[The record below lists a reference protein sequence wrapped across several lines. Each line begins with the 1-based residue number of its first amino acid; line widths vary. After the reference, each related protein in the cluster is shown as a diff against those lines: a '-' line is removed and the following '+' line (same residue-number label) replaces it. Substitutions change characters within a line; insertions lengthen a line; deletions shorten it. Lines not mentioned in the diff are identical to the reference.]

1 MKAQASLHI
10 SSASQEHLLLDD
22 NLPKIVSYPPGR
34 INIVRFF
41 LEDPFFN
48 VSCFFSILLNKQA
61 VVGIMHCI
69 MWVIMI
75 TSRRENKKLI
85 AFSIINFITFS
96 LLRGYTYWRIPSCC
110 LLAIF

>member
-41 LEDPFFN
+41 FEDPFFN
-48 VSCFFSILLNKQA
+48 VSCFFFSSCSTTGGGGNNALHY
-61 VVGIMHCI
+61 VGYNDNL
-69 MWVIMI
+69 
-75 TSRRENKKLI
+75 S
-85 AFSIINFITFS
+85 
-96 LLRGYTYWRIPSCC
+96 
-110 LLAIF
+110 